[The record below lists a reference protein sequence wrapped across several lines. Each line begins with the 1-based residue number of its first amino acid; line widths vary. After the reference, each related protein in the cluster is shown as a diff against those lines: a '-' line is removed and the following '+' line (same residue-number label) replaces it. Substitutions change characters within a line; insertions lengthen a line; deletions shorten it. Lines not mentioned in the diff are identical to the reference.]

1 MSIGLR
7 ETESSCYGSLHYK
20 LSSVQLWKHTLLHT
34 DYTQADFPILIK

>member
-7 ETESSCYGSLHYK
+7 ETESNSYVNLHYK
-20 LSSVQLWKHTLLHT
+20 LSSVQLWKHMLLHI